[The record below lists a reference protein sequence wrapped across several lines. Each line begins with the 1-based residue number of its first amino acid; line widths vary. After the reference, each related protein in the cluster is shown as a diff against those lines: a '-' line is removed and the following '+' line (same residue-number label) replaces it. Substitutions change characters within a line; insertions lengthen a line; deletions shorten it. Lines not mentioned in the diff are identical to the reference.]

1 MAEPLRLFVSATN
14 DLEAERAAI
23 GRALAALPVQIA
35 IEIRRT
41 PAAGAPI
48 EAIHERIANV
58 DRVYFLFGTDITAP
72 AGAEWFLAW
81 KLERSLLA
89 LRRRTPTTH
98 LTPAGQDFVRAAL
111 VPWTPFAGPTEA
123 ARLVALDVAAILQH
137 PANRYGLSVL
147 ELEQLVAHAA
157 RLRRQAPTSP
167 QRIEPGGAQ
176 GGGVLLDMGHR
187 EPMLGVALDESEDI
201 QTGAAPP
208 PGHA

>member
-48 EAIHERIANV
+48 EEIHERIANV
-58 DRVYFLFGTDITAP
+58 DRVYFLLGADITAP

-89 LRRRTPTTH
+89 LRRRTQGVR
-98 LTPAGQDFVRAAL
+98 LTPAGQDFVRAAP
-111 VPWTPFAGPTEA
+111 VQWTPFADPAEA
-123 ARLVALDVAAILQH
+123 ARIVALDVAAILQH

-147 ELEQLVAHAA
+147 ELEQLVLYAA
-157 RLRRQAPTSP
+157 RLQRQAPTNA
-167 QRIEPGGAQ
+167 RRVDPGGAQ

-187 EPMLGVALDESEDI
+187 EPLQGVALDE
-201 QTGAAPP
+201 P
-208 PGHA
+208 